1 LRADSPVAAAP
12 TSSPHAGRRIGRLLV
27 DQGLVTEDQL
37 RIALLEQPKTRLRLG
52 RQLVQLGFVAEP
64 VLRDALAIAFGVQAV
79 ELDHVIADA
88 VALQLLP
95 REMARR
101 FRAFPLVYD
110 RDTRTLVVALAD
122 AQDLMALD
130 RLRAHVGAGVQIAAR
145 LAGEAEIERAI
156 EEHYGRD
163 FSIDGILRE
172 MESAERPGGPG
183 VAPAD
188 EIAQP
193 VVRLVAA
200 LLAEAV
206 ACGASDVHF
215 EPEPNCLGVRYRI
228 DGVLRPVHSLHL
240 TFWPAMAVRL
250 KVLARM
256 NIAECRAP
264 QDGRISANLAG
275 RSVDFRVASLPTLYG
290 ENLVLRVL
298 DRRAGIPPL
307 AQLGL
312 GAAHWAQLQR
322 MMSRPE
328 GLFLVTGPTGSG
340 KTTTLYSILDHLN
353 SDAVNIMTLED
364 PVEYP
369 LPKIRQTTVAES
381 AKIDFASGV
390 RALLRQDPDVILI
403 GEIRDEE
410 TAVMAFRAAMT
421 GHQVFSTLHAH
432 SAAGA
437 IPRLLDMGIAPDLM
451 TGNLIGVVAQRL
463 VRRLCTACRQ
473 PYAAGT
479 EERQALGLADGDSP
493 VLYRAAGCDRCD
505 YQGYRGR
512 SAILEIL
519 RIDAQLDELIAR
531 RASARELAA
540 AARAGGFRS
549 LAEDGLRLLRD
560 GTTSLEEIMRVVDL
574 SDRWAATGRP
584 A

>member
-1 LRADSPVAAAP
+1 MAAP
-12 TSSPHAGRRIGRLLV
+12 ASLPHARRRIGRALV

-37 RIALLEQPKTRLRLG
+37 HIALLEQPRSRLRLG
-52 RQLVQLGFVAEP
+52 RQLVELGFVAEP
-64 VLRDALAIAFGVQAV
+64 ALRDALAIVFGVQAV
-79 ELDHVIADA
+79 ELEHVIADA

-95 REMARR
+95 ADMARR
-101 FRAFPLVYD
+101 YRAFPLVYD
-110 RDTRTLVVALAD
+110 AATRTLIVALAD
-122 AQDLMALD
+122 AQDLMVLD
-130 RLRAHVGAGVQIAAR
+130 RLRAHVGAGVRIEAR

-172 MESAERPGGPG
+172 MESGERPGRPG
-183 VAPAD
+183 GAAAEEV
-188 EIAQP
+188 AQP

-206 ACGASDVHF
+206 ARGASDVHF
-215 EPEPNCLGVRYRI
+215 EPEPSCLGIRYRI
-228 DGVLRPVHSLHL
+228 DGVLRPAHSLHPSL
-240 TFWPAMAVRL
+240 WPAMAVRL

-264 QDGRISANLAG
+264 QDGRLSANLAG
-275 RSVDFRVASLPTLYG
+275 RSIDFRAATLPTLYG
-290 ENLVLRVL
+290 ENIVLRVL
-298 DRRAGIPPL
+298 DRRAGILPL

-312 GAAHWAQLQR
+312 APAHRAQLQR
-322 MMSRPE
+322 MLSRPE

-369 LPKIRQTTVAES
+369 LPRIRQTMVAES

-432 SAAGA
+432 SAPGA

-463 VRRLCTACRQ
+463 VRRLCVACRQ
-473 PYAAGT
+473 PYAADAA
-479 EERQALGLADGDSP
+479 ERLALGLGDGDSS
-493 VLYRAAGCDRCD
+493 VLYRAAGCERCD

-519 RIDAQLDELIAR
+519 RIDAQLDELVAR

-540 AARAGGFRS
+540 TAHAAGFRS

-560 GTTSLEEIMRVVDL
+560 GATSLEEIMRVVDL
-574 SDRWAATGRP
+574 SDRWVATGRP
-584 A
+584 TLP